1 MPRARRSSSVN
12 TSPTLNL
19 DSLVPKVSYFS
30 TCEKRLVLPEHQCYV
45 EKCVMSLAHILNMNQ
60 GAGLRTNTS
69 ITELDVS
76 WNDINYTNYNSI
88 ELMVQ
93 TQANIYQQV

>member
-12 TSPTLNL
+12 TSLKL
-19 DSLVPKVSYFS
+19 DSLVPKVIYFS

-45 EKCVMSLAHILNMNQ
+45 QKSLMPHAHILNMNQ

>member
-1 MPRARRSSSVN
+1 VKKASFFLS
-12 TSPTLNL
+12 TSGQEA
-19 DSLVPKVSYFS
+19 LV
-30 TCEKRLVLPEHQCYV
+30 VLSCVQ
-45 EKCVMSLAHILNMNQ
+45 KCVMSHAHILNMNQ